1 MSIKNLKNYSNKSI
15 KEYYHATGLYDSI
28 IYKKNI
34 TNQNLTK
41 KEVIENLLLKNKKL
55 SSRVAGNNKKIIL
68 SNKNYKTKI
77 MVFGDMPS
85 QKDIDNNLLFSDD
98 SGELL
103 TKMLS
108 AISIDLSEVYLTNII
123 PFYLTK
129 EEGKN
134 IKKYNS
140 SLKKI
145 VHEHICTINPEIIL
159 LLGSFALQTLFGEEY
174 SIVKNRGQWLTYT
187 TPTKSINVIP
197 SFHPNFLLKQ
207 PNQKKKS
214 WEDLQELQKK
224 LNYAQS

>member
-1 MSIKNLKNYSNKSI
+1 MSTKNSKNYSNESV
-15 KEYYHATGLYDSI
+15 KEYYHSTGLYDSI

-34 TNQNLTK
+34 TNQNLS
-41 KEVIENLLLKNKKL
+41 KEEIIESLLLKNKKL
-55 SSRVAGNNKKIIL
+55 SNKVTGTNKKIIL
-68 SNKNYKTKI
+68 SNKNYKSKI
-77 MVFGDMPS
+77 MVLGDMPS
-85 QKDIDNNLLFSDD
+85 QKDINNNKLFSDD

-108 AISIDLSEVYLTNII
+108 AISIDCSQVYLANII

-140 SLKKI
+140 LLRKI
-145 VHEHICTINPEIIL
+145 VHEHISTINPETIL

-174 SIVKNRGQWLTYT
+174 SIAKNRGQWLSYSTANN
-187 TPTKSINVIP
+187 SINTIP
-197 SFHPNFLLKQ
+197 SFHPTFLLKQ
-207 PNQKKKS
+207 PSQKKKS

-224 LNYAQS
+224 LNNA